1 MPGTGTVTLVR
12 PFGLNGDR
20 LARFEIYRT
29 PTALWLFED
38 IHHIIC
44 DGSSSAVLSDGIR
57 RALDG
62 MEPEAEKI
70 SVFDIAKAEEEW
82 LASEDAKKAREYW
95 EGLLSGCEAPSE
107 PERDRWEDTPKQ
119 AWLTREFSLDEER
132 FSALR
137 EKAGCSASA
146 FFTGAFAY
154 VTSIFTG
161 QKDVLFNTFYSARDE
176 ENANTFSMIVRTIPF
191 CAHIGD
197 QDSVDSFLSAVN
209 TELSD
214 SRLNSGYPYLKFA
227 ETYGLKPWMEFA
239 YQRDVTE
246 NALISGC
253 DIEVE
258 RLYDEAHVEASP
270 VLLKDEPELFI
281 PESGIALGLFEDA
294 GLRDHTMTFRPGQ
307 GILLYTGVTLHT
319 IAPELSSFE
328 TVKRDVFAVAGDN
341 EKTRRALLACDEAL
355 TNIIDHSGA
364 TQLKYSCD
372 MQNGRLRVFF
382 LDNGCPFDP
391 TKAEIE
397 EKEFDLLENG
407 GMGLGIIRQSAESA
421 DYERMNGLNML
432 TLHFIV

>member
-1 MPGTGTVTLVR
+1 
-12 PFGLNGDR
+12 
-20 LARFEIYRT
+20 
-29 PTALWLFED
+29 
-38 IHHIIC
+38 
-44 DGSSSAVLSDGIR
+44 
-57 RALDG
+57 
-62 MEPEAEKI
+62 
-70 SVFDIAKAEEEW
+70 
-82 LASEDAKKAREYW
+82 
-95 EGLLSGCEAPSE
+95 
-107 PERDRWEDTPKQ
+107 
-119 AWLTREFSLDEER
+119 
-132 FSALR
+132 
-137 EKAGCSASA
+137 
-146 FFTGAFAY
+146 
-154 VTSIFTG
+154 
-161 QKDVLFNTFYSARDE
+161 
-176 ENANTFSMIVRTIPF
+176 MIVRTIPF

-214 SRLNSGYPYLKFA
+214 SRPVPGTYRIHIGILILLHLMQRRIVVPIDAISNSMNSFAKDSRIRPEPLNITSGDEIGQIAASYEKMTEDISDYVNNIEALTREKLENNVQLEIARRIQNGLVPEKTQYDAVCFA
-227 ETYGLKPWMEFA
+227 ISLVTRPARTVGGDFYDGFL
-239 YQRDVTE
+239 RDDGKLCIVMGDVSGKG
-246 NALISGC
+246 ISAAMFMAM
-253 DIEVE
+253 IKTAIRE
-258 RLYDEAHVEASP
+258 RLTVDPSPAEALNRINDEMCAQNPENLFATVFAAFLDPENGEFVYANAGHTYP

-328 TVKRDVFAVAGDN
+328 TVKKDVFAVAGDN

-432 TLHFIV
+432 TLHFTV